1 MAFLLLEKNESFPG
15 CVSSILSDRGRL
27 PLNFSSIIKDVIR
40 IFSNLSNLIFCNL
53 IDATKNFI
61 QLKIKLVDYRR
72 MFGSRKNSKKF
83 KFNFNILSSDIGV
96 QKEFPSVTMT
106 REIFRKKAFEDN
118 SKYYNFLNIHNVA
131 NTDGKTGMLLKTEVQ
146 VFFLI

>member
-1 MAFLLLEKNESFPG
+1 MAFLLLERNESFPG
-15 CVSSILSDRGRL
+15 CVSSSILSDRGRL

-40 IFSNLSNLIFCNL
+40 IFSNLSNLI
-53 IDATKNFI
+53 DPKNFI
-61 QLKIKLVDYRR
+61 RLKIKLVDYRR
-72 MFGSRKNSKKF
+72 MFGSRKKF

-118 SKYYNFLNIHNVA
+118 
-131 NTDGKTGMLLKTEVQ
+131 
-146 VFFLI
+146 

>member
-1 MAFLLLEKNESFPG
+1 MAFLLLERNESFPG

-27 PLNFSSIIKDVIR
+27 PLNFSSIHIKDVIR

-53 IDATKNFI
+53 IDPKNFI
-61 QLKIKLVDYRR
+61 RLKIKLVDYRR
-72 MFGSRKNSKKF
+72 MFGSRKKF

-96 QKEFPSVTMT
+96 QKEFSSVMMT
-106 REIFRKKAFEDN
+106 REIFQKKAFEDN
-118 SKYYNFLNIHNVA
+118 SKYYNFLNIHNIA

>member
-1 MAFLLLEKNESFPG
+1 MAFLLLERNESFPG

-53 IDATKNFI
+53 IDPKNFI

-72 MFGSRKNSKKF
+72 MFESRKKF

-96 QKEFPSVTMT
+96 QKEFPSVMMT
-106 REIFRKKAFEDN
+106 RSFEKKH
-118 SKYYNFLNIHNVA
+118 SRIIQNI
-131 NTDGKTGMLLKTEVQ
+131 TT
-146 VFFLI
+146 F

>member
-1 MAFLLLEKNESFPG
+1 MAFLLLERNESFPG

-53 IDATKNFI
+53 IDPKNFI
-61 QLKIKLVDYRR
+61 RLKIKLVDYRR
-72 MFGSRKNSKKF
+72 MFGSRKKF
-83 KFNFNILSSDIGV
+83 KFNFNILSTDIGV